1 MEELFFCVSRKSCEE
16 QKQKKMPPDE
26 KQRQYFLMAR
36 SCVCDQASFCVR
48 AERSDFM
55 SRR

>member
-1 MEELFFCVSRKSCEE
+1 MEDMSFAPRENRARSKN
-16 QKQKKMPPDE
+16 KKKMPPDE
-26 KQRQYFLMAR
+26 KQRHYFLTAR

-48 AERSDFM
+48 AESSDFV